1 MLGLLDTNT
10 AVSDVSPLSVMGTPT
25 SEQWNQ
31 LFQVFAITN
40 LVLFVKYYVSVI
52 YASGSDHL
60 SFEDDVK
67 IVPDIFTNVSVKR
80 RQISATDDVEN
91 IPIHLFVFL
100 AAFVVQNFC
109 NASGHG
115 EQETLALTCLLII
128 YCACRAL
135 FTVLYLFALQPY
147 SNAVFMIS
155 QLTMFATICVLIA
168 ASFQV
173 EVRKVFPYMGW

>member
-1 MLGLLDTNT
+1 
-10 AVSDVSPLSVMGTPT
+10 MGTPT

-40 LVLFVKYYVSVI
+40 LILFIKYHVSII
-52 YASGSDHL
+52 YASDCGHP
-60 SFEDDVK
+60 SFEDDIK
-67 IVPDIFTNVSVKR
+67 IVPDVFGGAKR
-80 RQISATDDVEN
+80 RRLSAIDDVEN

-100 AAFVVQNFC
+100 AAFIVQNFC

-128 YCACRAL
+128 YCAFRVL
-135 FTVLYLFALQPY
+135 FTVLYLFALQPF
-147 SNAVFMIS
+147 SNVAFMIS
-155 QLTMFATICVLIA
+155 QITIFVTICVLIA

-173 EVRKVFPYMGW
+173 EVRKVFPYMGL

>member
-1 MLGLLDTNT
+1 
-10 AVSDVSPLSVMGTPT
+10 MGTPT

-31 LFQVFAITN
+31 LFQVYAITN
-40 LVLFVKYYVSVI
+40 LVLFIKYYVSVI
-52 YASGSDHL
+52 YASVSDHP
-60 SFEDDVK
+60 SFEDDIK
-67 IVPDIFTNVSVKR
+67 IVPDVFAQVSIKR

-100 AAFVVQNFC
+100 AAFIVQNFC

-115 EQETLALTCLLII
+115 ESETLALTSLLII
-128 YCACRAL
+128 YCACRSL

-147 SNAVFMIS
+147 SNVVFLIS
-155 QLTMFATICVLIA
+155 QITIFATLCLLVV